1 MEIPYNVMKYFLL
14 TSLLAATLSAGT
26 IQITYDNGLSGN
38 SKRTAKVNATFN
50 TNSLTLVING
60 VVADINDVGQAVSGV
75 DFSIV
80 GGLTGT
86 LASTS
91 GQLINVV
98 GGGVYSNTAG
108 NPDWFQDSPSDFE
121 TTALGSSNPDHVLIG
136 APNGSN
142 VYGNANGSIRNN
154 GPHNPF
160 VKEQIT
166 LVYNISGLTSTSNFS
181 SFRIAFGTGP
191 TWFDIPSDRI
201 PPNEVPDV
209 PEPATYAMMGGALIG
224 LVFLRRKK

>member
-1 MEIPYNVMKYFLL
+1 MKNLLL
-14 TSLLAATLSAGT
+14 TILAAATLSAGT
-26 IQITYDNGLSGN
+26 IQITYDNGLAGN
-38 SKRTAKVNATFN
+38 SKRTATVNATFN

-60 VVADINDVGQAVSGV
+60 VVNNINDVGQAVSGV

-91 GQLINVV
+91 GQLINVAND
-98 GGGVYSNTAG
+98 GTFSNASG
-108 NPDWFQDSPSDFE
+108 NPDWFQAAANDFE
-121 TTALGSSNPDHVLIG
+121 TTALGSSNPDNVLIG

-142 VYGNANGSIRNN
+142 VYSNANGSIKSNKA
-154 GPHNPF
+154 HNPF
-160 VKEQIT
+160 TKEQIT
-166 LVYNISGLTSTSNFS
+166 LVYSIAGLTSTSNFS

-201 PPNEVPDV
+201 PPNEVPNV

-224 LVFLRRKK
+224 LAFLRKKM